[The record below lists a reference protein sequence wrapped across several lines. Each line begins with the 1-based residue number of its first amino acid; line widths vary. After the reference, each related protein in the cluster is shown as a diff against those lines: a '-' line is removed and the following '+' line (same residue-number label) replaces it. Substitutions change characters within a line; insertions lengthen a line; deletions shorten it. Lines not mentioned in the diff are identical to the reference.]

1 MRCFIFLSQPDL
13 CWEKDKND
21 LQLAQQIQTAESK
34 DSAGMS
40 AGGYMATCH
49 VAMEYRMRLHR
60 Q

>member
-40 AGGYMATCH
+40 AGGYMASCH
-49 VAMEYRMRLHR
+49 VAAGAHAGRVF
-60 Q
+60 